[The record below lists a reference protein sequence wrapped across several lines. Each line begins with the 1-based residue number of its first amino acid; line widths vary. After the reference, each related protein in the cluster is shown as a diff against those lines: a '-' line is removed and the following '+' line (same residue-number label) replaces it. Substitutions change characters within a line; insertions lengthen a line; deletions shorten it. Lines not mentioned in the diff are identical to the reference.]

1 MFKHENNKITQLNN
15 APVLLL
21 LVSRYGLAAAAVG
34 GGGGGGGHFGGGFG
48 GGFRGGGFGGGGF
61 RGGAWLPNPLEA
73 EPGAAVVALALAVPV
88 LAEADFAQP
97 RTGSGALIL
106 PVEVSADQPVHSNTT
121 TEATARLL
129 LGHTNSADGETN
141 R

>member
-1 MFKHENNKITQLNN
+1 MVVVVVAVVTSVVGAFVAAALVELTSAPL
-15 APVLLL
+15 AGPVL
-21 LVSRYGLAAAAVG
+21 
-34 GGGGGGGHFGGGFG
+34 
-48 GGFRGGGFGGGGF
+48 
-61 RGGAWLPNPLEA
+61 
-73 EPGAAVVALALAVPV
+73 VAF
-88 LAEADFAQP
+88 AEADFAQP
-97 RTGSGALIL
+97 RPGSGALIL